1 MSKLLENYQARRPI
15 IPILMRERQEGSKC
29 KFKVSPGYIGRSCLK
44 EKEGKGKKG
53 RQTDRQTF
61 AFLSY
66 LE

>member
-15 IPILMRERQEGSKC
+15 IPILMRERQEDSKC
-29 KFKVSPGYIGRSCLK
+29 KFKVSPGYVGRSCLK
-44 EKEGKGKKG
+44 EKEGKGKKEG
-53 RQTDRQTF
+53 QTERHPF